1 MKISKSLRF
10 AVGLV
15 IAFCGSLCIAKEQPY
30 DLREG
35 DIVFSSSP
43 LGQGQAIIDATN
55 SPYTHCGIVYLEAGK
70 AMVLEAVEPVG
81 VTTLEKFIS
90 RSTPGTFTARRLK
103 IPVTPEAY
111 QKARVWG
118 QARIGMKY
126 DLQFRWDDQRMYCSE
141 LVWKIY
147 EKAGVRLCEPSR
159 FRDYIL
165 DKPSVRKF
173 IDERYGGTAKFPM
186 DERVVAPSDLA
197 ASDRLEEPP
206 RK

>member
-1 MKISKSLRF
+1 MKIWRGFRLAAITLIGS
-10 AVGLV
+10 
-15 IAFCGSLCIAKEQPY
+15 SLCLAKEQPY

-43 LGQGQAIIDATN
+43 LGQGQAIIDATS
-55 SPYTHCGIVYLEAGK
+55 SPYTHCGIVFMEAGK
-70 AMVLEAVEPVG
+70 PMVLEAVEPVG
-81 VTTLEKFIS
+81 VTTLEAFVS

-103 IPVTPEAY
+103 SPVTPEAY

-118 QARIGMKY
+118 KARIGMKY

-159 FRDYIL
+159 FRDYVL

-173 IDERYGGTAKFPM
+173 IDERYGGRAKFPM

-197 ASDRLEEPP
+197 ASTMLEEPP